1 MIFYYQEVVRDAS
14 SINHARGSGG
24 ASSRQPAEEQIG
36 DEGIEQLK
44 EASAFYPADH
54 SWIPLMAKS
63 NEI

>member
-54 SWIPLMAKS
+54 S
-63 NEI
+63 